1 MTDTTK
7 AVLWRRCGQTMVFT
21 KRFLTGM
28 ASCRRPAKVSS
39 GHVKL
44 SSHEAQDTQQLASF
58 FQVASVMR
66 QRCGLDRATW
76 DVAEPNA

>member
-1 MTDTTK
+1 
-7 AVLWRRCGQTMVFT
+7 
-21 KRFLTGM
+21 M